1 MASGFGLSWY
11 SSSTGWYTSNHISK
25 KRGFAQGSN
34 RIGSVRRLLC
44 GFFRF
49 AKKLCKAVMFGI
61 QSKRMDS
68 KMGQTRQHDSTSRL
82 PKHTKQSCWRTV
94 PQRLSQLLMVR
105 NYQRHVFIMIAESSK
120 IPKLLLW
127 NSSGFGA
134 VVRKKL
140 EKQKYLMKNTS
151 GSGSTWTLDLV
162 EKSSFWNSLTWTFCF
177 PDSTMTWMSLRG
189 VRPLLRSWFFHEKM
203 WNPKSYGASHG
214 NLRRLS
220 KAEFLWTLPGLVL
233 WTRRQST
240 VHAKWSQNHLDDVH
254 ENQLAMST
262 SMVREVFSG
271 HL

>member
-1 MASGFGLSWY
+1 MASGFGLSWC
-11 SSSTGWYTSNHISK
+11 SSSTGWYTSNHISQ

-49 AKKLCKAVMFGI
+49 AKKKLCKAVMFGI

-105 NYQRHVFIMIAESSK
+105 NYQRHFFIMIAESSK
-120 IPKLLLW
+120 IPKLLQK
-127 NSSGFGA
+127 NSIGFGA

-151 GSGSTWTLDLV
+151 GSGATWTLDLV
-162 EKSSFWNSLTWTFCF
+162 FGSSFCNSLTWTTFGSGEPPRF
-177 PDSTMTWMSLRG
+177 
-189 VRPLLRSWFFHEKM
+189 
-203 WNPKSYGASHG
+203 NY
-214 NLRRLS
+214 NLD
-220 KAEFLWTLPGLVL
+220 EP
-233 WTRRQST
+233 
-240 VHAKWSQNHLDDVH
+240 
-254 ENQLAMST
+254 
-262 SMVREVFSG
+262 
-271 HL
+271 